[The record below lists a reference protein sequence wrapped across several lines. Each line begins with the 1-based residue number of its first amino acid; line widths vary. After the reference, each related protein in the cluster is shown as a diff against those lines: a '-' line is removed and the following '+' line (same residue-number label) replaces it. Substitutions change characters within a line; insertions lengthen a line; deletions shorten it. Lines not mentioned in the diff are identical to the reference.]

1 MTNDITLTEL
11 FQAEP
16 DWSCP
21 QALAEWLSARC
32 ATDSQR
38 IDLDDFINLTCHTQD
53 EIDAGVRDDRTAYC
67 RMELVRSNSGEVGV
81 LFAQWPSDEN
91 PDIMDRSVADKYSRF
106 LRVRDQQ
113 IVAIIKPT
121 ELK

>member
-1 MTNDITLTEL
+1 MNNDITLVEM

-16 DWSCP
+16 DWSSP
-21 QALAEWLSARC
+21 QALSEWLSARC
-32 ATDSQR
+32 ATESLR
-38 IDLDDFINLTCHTQD
+38 IDLDVFINLTCHTQQ
-53 EIDAGVRDDRTAYC
+53 EIDADVRDDRTAYC

-81 LFAQWPSDEN
+81 LFAQWPSDET
-91 PDIMDRSVADKYSRF
+91 PDIMDRKVADKYSRF